1 MFNFGAQFK
10 KNIGMKKTF
19 VKFFLLTA
27 CIFAFGGV
35 SAQKFG
41 HIDFAKLFV
50 VMPGQDTIQEKY
62 RQYADG
68 LRVQLEAM
76 QTEWETKI
84 TDYQS
89 KSSTMTDLIR
99 RTKEKELQDLQ
110 GRIEAFQQ
118 QANIDLQNKETE
130 LTTPLIERA
139 KKAIQDVANENG
151 YTYVFNSAE
160 GLLLV
165 APPSDDIMPL
175 VKKKLGIKE

>member
-50 VMPGQDTIQEKY
+50 VMPGQDTIQEKF

-76 QTEWETKI
+76 QIEWETKI

-130 LTTPLIERA
+130 LTAPLIERA